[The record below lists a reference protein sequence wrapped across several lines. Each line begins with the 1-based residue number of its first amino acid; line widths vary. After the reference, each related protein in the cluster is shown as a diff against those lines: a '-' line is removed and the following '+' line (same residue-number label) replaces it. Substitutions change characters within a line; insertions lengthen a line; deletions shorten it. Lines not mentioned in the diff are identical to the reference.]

1 MLSFSYGHHKGAST
15 VMYFI
20 ALIEQFLFQRKFD
33 KNESCLRWRWLVLLD
48 DDSMIGVS
56 KILDL
61 VKRYDDQTSEPI
73 GIGEM
78 FGKDLIFAAAG
89 GFEYIGGGAG
99 KIFNRMAVHK
109 LVDLATDQSCA
120 NAG

>member
-1 MLSFSYGHHKGAST
+1 
-15 VMYFI
+15 
-20 ALIEQFLFQRKFD
+20 
-33 KNESCLRWRWLVLLD
+33 LVLVD

-109 LVDLATDQSCA
+109 LVDLATDQNCA